1 MTNESTEPTVPLDP
15 PSAAAAPGVPTPP
28 RVRWAGIVWGA
39 FFALLAGGALWVL
52 AEASR
57 IEAIREWMR
66 TLSPAQFHPGWVIGA
81 VVLAGGVL
89 LLILGGVALL
99 RNAQLR
105 ATVER

>member
-1 MTNESTEPTVPLDP
+1 MLTEPTVPLVAPVLAEESPATP
-15 PSAAAAPGVPTPP
+15 PAP

-39 FFALLAGGALWVL
+39 VFALIAVTALWVL

-57 IEAIREWMR
+57 LAAVHEWLL
-66 TLSPAQFHPGWVIGA
+66 TLSPAELHPGWVIGI
-81 VVLAGGVL
+81 VVLAGGLL

-99 RNAQLR
+99 RTAQLR